1 MSGVTTHWRKPA
13 RSPLASIFWAIFLT
27 FVLGSMPMGAARAMD
42 LDLHLIGYSFLRVTS
57 AQRTPTGLELTMR
70 DGTHRTVDLT
80 YGYLLGFDGQLDRPT
95 ILHQH
100 WLRMTFSG
108 GRANLVCTSTPLL
121 VAALI
126 GLVVDVLLL
135 AKILRRLSVRRRME
149 LMEQQESDQ
158 GGLSPTP
165 ATRQSGDNGPPTP

>member
-1 MSGVTTHWRKPA
+1 MSGVTTHGRKPA
-13 RSPLASIFWAIFLT
+13 RSPLASIFLALF
-27 FVLGSMPMGAARAMD
+27 LGSMPMSAARAMD
-42 LDLHLIGYSFLRVTS
+42 LDLHLIGYSFLSVTS
-57 AQRTPTGLELTMR
+57 AQRTPSGLELTLR
-70 DGTHRTVDLT
+70 DGSHRTVDLT
-80 YGYLLGFDGQLDRPT
+80 YGYLLGFAGQLDRPT

-126 GLVVDVLLL
+126 GLVVDALLL
-135 AKILRRLSVRRRME
+135 AKILRRLSVRRRMD
-149 LMEQQESDQ
+149 LLEQQESDR

-165 ATRQSGDNGPPTP
+165 TTRQSGDNGPPTP

>member
-1 MSGVTTHWRKPA
+1 MSGVTTHCRNPA
-13 RSPLASIFWAIFLT
+13 RSPLVSIILA
-27 FVLGSMPMGAARAMD
+27 FVLGCMPLSAARAMD
-42 LDLHLIGYSFLRVTS
+42 LDLRLIGYSFLRVTS
-57 AQRTPTGLELTMR
+57 AQRTSTGLELTLR
-70 DGTHRTVDLT
+70 DGSHRTVDLT
-80 YGYLLGFDGQLDRPT
+80 YGYLLGFDGRLDRPT

-100 WLRMTFSG
+100 WLRMTFTG

-149 LMEQQESDQ
+149 QQESDR

-165 ATRQSGDNGPPTP
+165 ATRQNVGNGPPTP